1 MLALVLT
8 RPPVEAALV
17 SARSLGVPRGGK
29 AVLLSA
35 ARPWRGQEPNG
46 VDVAELCAI
55 IEATVRAKGAAL
67 MGVVNVTPDSFF
79 DGGRFAEAES
89 AIAHVDA
96 LLDAGATLIDIGGE
110 STRPGSHAVPAA
122 EQIRRVGPALAH
134 AVRSGVPV
142 SIDTTSPEVADF
154 ALRQGARIVN
164 DVSCLGNEELG
175 AVVGRHGAAL
185 LLTHSRGPMTAM
197 PGFSAWPD
205 DAYQDVVAEVRS
217 EWEAA
222 RDRACRQGVRPEL
235 VWLDPG
241 FGFSKNARHS
251 FELLRR
257 LDELSAVGRILVVG
271 PGRKSFI
278 ASVDPSSPAERLG
291 GTIAACLI
299 AVDRGAHVLRVHD
312 VREVRQ
318 ALAVRQAA
326 REVPRRDPEAALA
339 G

>member
-1 MLALVLT
+1 
-8 RPPVEAALV
+8 
-17 SARSLGVPRGGK
+17 
-29 AVLLSA
+29 
-35 ARPWRGQEPNG
+35 

-55 IEATVRAKGAAL
+55 IEAAVRAKGAAL
-67 MGVVNVTPDSFF
+67 MGVVNATPDSFF
-79 DGGRFAEAES
+79 DGGRYAEAER

-96 LLDAGATLIDIGGE
+96 LLDAGATIIDVGGE

-134 AVRSGVPV
+134 AVRSGVLV

-154 ALRQGARIVN
+154 ALRQGAKIVN

-175 AVVGRHGAAL
+175 SVVARHGGAL
-185 LLTHSRGPMTAM
+185 VLTHSRGPMTAM
-197 PGFSAWPD
+197 PGFSEWPD
-205 DAYQDVVAEVRS
+205 DGYRDVVAEVRS

-257 LDELSAVGRILVVG
+257 LDELSA
-271 PGRKSFI
+271 
-278 ASVDPSSPAERLG
+278 E
-291 GTIAACLI
+291 GTIAACLV

-312 VREVRQ
+312 VKEVRQ

-326 REVPRRDPEAALA
+326 RRVPAPEPEVAHGR
-339 G
+339 